1 MKDFVYYNDLFSIYS
16 SLLTENEKSSF
27 KEHYFE
33 DLSLSEIAEEK
44 NISRAAVHKTVNNVI
59 DKLNYYENVLHIYE
73 NKTSLKECLEIN
85 DIKSIKEKISELLD
99 K

>member
-16 SLLTENEKSSF
+16 PLLTDNEKNSF

-44 NISRAAVHKTVNNVI
+44 NISRAAVHKTVSNVI
-59 DKLNYYENVLHIYE
+59 DKLNYYESILHVHD
-73 NKTSLKECLEIN
+73 NMKKLKECLELN
-85 DIKSIKEKISELLD
+85 DVSLIKEKINEIIE

>member
-59 DKLNYYENVLHIYE
+59 DKLNYYESILHIYE
-73 NKTSLKECLEIN
+73 TKSSLKECLELKDIEL
-85 DIKSIKEKISELLD
+85 IKSKIDEILN